1 MFINKDCITITVD
14 NQTVSMGQYL
24 VSAKFGFHKLWD
36 KNSGRNLAG
45 SNTGTLIGIFPKITM
60 QFRKLTKSELEY
72 LAPFLDSAFQI
83 TNYYDPNKKQQV
95 TMSTYSNDWEIN
107 DKKIITGDRKNE
119 GFSWAVISNKRRS

>member
-1 MFINKDCITITVD
+1 MFVNVNSITITVD

-36 KNSGRNLAG
+36 KKSGRNMAG

-72 LAPFLDSAFQI
+72 LAPFLDSAFQL
-83 TNYYDPNKKQQV
+83 TSYYDPNKKQQT
-95 TMSTYSNDWEIN
+95 TMSTYSNDWEVN
-107 DKKIITGDRKNE
+107 DKKIITGERKNE
-119 GFSWAVISNKRRS
+119 GFSWAVISNKRRI